1 MPDKFDH
8 EMGVLND
15 NIRKMGSISRKM
27 LLDAVGSLKDRDRE
41 LAKQVLSMKRELYDL
56 DHTIEE
62 HTLRVLTLY
71 QPMAKDM
78 RNLAC
83 ILKMITYLTRIGRY
97 GYDIAK
103 ITIEIADQP
112 HVKKLIDIPFM
123 ADHVA
128 SMIDDVL
135 QAWETED
142 LSLIEDLEERDD
154 ILDEKRYTIF
164 RECLTYMME
173 DPKTITRCTHY
184 IMVARYLERCGDH
197 CCKIAEKV
205 VYKVKG
211 EHVEI
216 S

>member
-1 MPDKFDH
+1 DH
-8 EMGVLND
+8 
-15 NIRKMGSISRKM
+15 S
-27 LLDAVGSLKDRDRE
+27 
-41 LAKQVLSMKRELYDL
+41 
-56 DHTIEE
+56 IEE

-103 ITIEIADQP
+103 VTLELADQP
-112 HVKKLIDIPFM
+112 HVKRLIDIPFM

-135 QAWETED
+135 KAWETED
-142 LSLIEDLEERDD
+142 LSLIEDFQERDD
-154 ILDEKRYTIF
+154 ILDEKRYSIF

-173 DPKTITRCTHY
+173 DPRTITRCTHY
-184 IMVARYLERCGDH
+184 VMVARYLERCGDH

-211 EHVEI
+211 EHIEI